1 MNLARALKPR
11 FFRTPPIRI
20 SGWWYTYPPEKYKS
34 QLGWLFPIYGKIKH
48 VPKQQPDMRIGHS
61 GGWGGVG
68 GAITFMSLE
77 TTTFYALALLLHL
90 HTHTCHA
97 TLWGSLP
104 LAAHVMLLSG
114 DLLLLKHCSNH
125 VFASHVQDHI
135 QNRTNS
141 WNYEIQNPRV
151 SFRNSDLCLLH
162 NQKASFTWTTCS
174 IEHHAT

>member
-90 HTHTCHA
+90 HTHMPCYTLGISSTSSTRHA
-97 TLWGSLP
+97 TLWGSS
-104 LAAHVMLLSG
+104 LAQT
-114 DLLLLKHCSNH
+114 LLKPCVCFSCSRSYTKPNK
-125 VFASHVQDHI
+125 FMKLWDPKSK
-135 QNRTNS
+135 S
-141 WNYEIQNPRV
+141 
-151 SFRNSDLCLLH
+151 
-162 NQKASFTWTTCS
+162 
-174 IEHHAT
+174 

>member
-1 MNLARALKPR
+1 MIIPNIWKNKTCSKTTTRYAYWS
-11 FFRTPPIRI
+11 FWGM
-20 SGWWYTYPPEKYKS
+20 GW
-34 QLGWLFPIYGKIKH
+34 
-48 VPKQQPDMRIGHS
+48 
-61 GGWGGVG
+61 GGWGNNFHVTRNNDILRSG
-68 GAITFMSLE
+68 TSL
-77 TTTFYALALLLHL
+77 ALA

-104 LAAHVMLLSG
+104 LAVHVMLLSG